1 MLFLRKTGFW
11 ILLILTNALLL
22 WSSILMFDASME
34 GLALSLIF
42 LLFIVDFAFLHPK
55 GYPYRYTLPAL
66 GLLLVLTVFPI
77 YFTIKTAFTN
87 YGTGHLLTRQQ
98 VIESLLKEYVTDEN
112 ALPYDYR
119 VFMRLEN
126 LHPTE
131 DFLLLL
137 ERSDVFYLALKPSV
151 KQRDSRG
158 NVISASTSIV
168 PFRNDQALIG
178 DSTYT
183 IIRSKQDPERILS
196 VNMAGP
202 TDARPYSFFFSFD
215 DASTLPNQKYF
226 ISEVFA
232 AYLEKAD
239 FLGPEE
245 QVLRFGTRYGFRKL
259 LESRKKYGLDT
270 ITVDQDGKVTQ
281 RVVFVN
287 NLTNRPLEESDG
299 FFYDTDK
306 DGSRTIVGGYSSFV
320 GLNNVFQMFTDSRLS
335 IPFMKIFGWTLTW
348 ASLSVLFTFTVGLAL
363 ALMLNNPRL
372 KSRAFYRT
380 LLIIPWAIPSFISVL
395 VWRHGFFNE
404 TYGFINKFIVSGLMG
419 LEPIRWLNNDF
430 WAKASCLI
438 VNTWLG
444 FPYMMTVSL
453 GALQSIPY
461 TFYEAASIDGAG
473 RGLRFR
479 KITLPLLMTSIA
491 PLLVGSFAFNFN
503 NFVGIYLL
511 TNGGPEMPNSITNA
525 GSTDIL
531 ISYTYKLAFEG
542 SRGQNFGYASAITLF
557 IFLLVIAISSVNFKL
572 SGTFEEVNR

>member
-1 MLFLRKTGFW
+1 LYIAEKPF
-11 ILLILTNALLL
+11 
-22 WSSILMFDASME
+22 
-34 GLALSLIF
+34 
-42 LLFIVDFAFLHPK
+42 
-55 GYPYRYTLPAL
+55 
-66 GLLLVLTVFPI
+66 
-77 YFTIKTAFTN
+77 
-87 YGTGHLLTRQQ
+87 
-98 VIESLLKEYVTDEN
+98 VT
-112 ALPYDYR
+112 
-119 VFMRLEN
+119 
-126 LHPTE
+126 
-131 DFLLLL
+131 
-137 ERSDVFYLALKPSV
+137 
-151 KQRDSRG
+151 QRDSKG
-158 NVISASTSIV
+158 NVISAYSSFTPV
-168 PFRNDQALIG
+168 KNDQALLG
-178 DSTYT
+178 DRTYT
-183 IIRSKQDPERILS
+183 LIRSKQDPERILS
-196 VNMAGP
+196 VNTMGP
-202 TDARPYSFFFSFD
+202 KGTYSYAFFFSFE
-215 DASTLPNQKYF
+215 DAATLPNQKYF
-226 ISEVFA
+226 ISEIFT

-239 FLGPEE
+239 FVDSEE
-245 QVLRFGTRYGFRKL
+245 KVLRFGTRFGFRKL

-270 ITVDQDGKVTQ
+270 ITVDQNGKVSQ
-281 RVVFVN
+281 KVVFVN
-287 NLTNRPLEESDG
+287 NLTNRTLEESDG
-299 FFYDTDK
+299 NFYDINR

-320 GLNNVFQMFTDSRLS
+320 GLNNILEMFTDSRLS
-335 IPFMKIFGWTLTW
+335 TPFMKIFGWTLTW
-348 ASLSVLFTFTVGLAL
+348 AALSVFFTFTVGLAL
-363 ALMLNNPRL
+363 ALLLNNPRL
-372 KSRAFYRT
+372 RSRALYRT

-419 LEPIRWLNNDF
+419 FEPIRWLNNDF
-430 WAKASCLI
+430 WAKVSCLI

>member
-1 MLFLRKTGFW
+1 MLFIRKTLFW
-11 ILLILTNALLL
+11 VLLILANAFLL
-22 WSSILMFDASME
+22 WSSIVLFNASME
-34 GLALSLIF
+34 GLAISLLI
-42 LLFIVDFAFLHPK
+42 LLFIVDFAFLNPK

-98 VIESLLKEYVTDEN
+98 VIESFLKEYITDES
-112 ALPYDYR
+112 AEPYDYR
-119 VFMRLEN
+119 VFMRLDN
-126 LHPTE
+126 LNPTD
-131 DFLLLL
+131 DFLLIL
-137 ERSDVFYLALKPSV
+137 ERSRALFIAEKPV
-151 KQRDSRG
+151 VTQRDSKG
-158 NVISASTSIV
+158 NVVSTYSGFTPIK
-168 PFRNDQALIG
+168 NDQALIG
-178 DSTYT
+178 DRTYT
-183 IIRSKQDPERILS
+183 LIRSKQDPERIIS
-196 VNMAGP
+196 VNVMSSNA
-202 TDARPYSFFFSFD
+202 TYPYSFFFSFE
-215 DASTLPNQKYF
+215 DAATLPNQKYF
-226 ISEVFA
+226 ISEIFA

-239 FLGPEE
+239 FVDAEE
-245 QVLRFGTRYGFRKL
+245 KVLRFGTRYGFRKL
-259 LESRKKYGLDT
+259 LESRKKYSLDT
-270 ITVDQDGKVTQ
+270 ITVDNNGKVSQ

-287 NLTNRPLEESDG
+287 NLTNRALVESDG
-299 FFYDTDK
+299 NFYDVNK

-320 GLNNVFQMFTDSRLS
+320 GLNNILQMFTDSRLS
-335 IPFMKIFGWTLTW
+335 TPFMKIFGWTLTW
-348 ASLSVLFTFTVGLAL
+348 AALSVFFTFTVGLAL
-363 ALMLNNPRL
+363 ALLLNNPRM
-372 KSRAFYRT
+372 KSRALYRT

-419 LEPIRWLNNDF
+419 IEPIRWLNNDF
-430 WAKASCLI
+430 WAKVSCLI

-444 FPYMMTVSL
+444 FPYMMTVAL

-473 RGLRFR
+473 RVLRFR

-557 IFLLVIAISSVNFKL
+557 IFLLVIAISSINFKL

>member
-1 MLFLRKTGFW
+1 
-11 ILLILTNALLL
+11 
-22 WSSILMFDASME
+22 ME
-34 GLALSLIF
+34 GLAISLLI
-42 LLFIVDFAFLHPK
+42 LLFIVDFAFLNPK
-55 GYPYRYTLPAL
+55 GYPYRYALPAL

-98 VIESLLKEYVTDEN
+98 VIESFLKEYVTDEN
-112 ALPYDYR
+112 AEPYDYR
-119 VFMRLEN
+119 VFMRLDN
-126 LHPTE
+126 LNPTD
-131 DFLLLL
+131 DFLLIL
-137 ERSDVFYLALKPSV
+137 ERSKALYIAEKPV
-151 KQRDSRG
+151 VTQRDSKG
-158 NVISASTSIV
+158 NVVSAYSGFAPV
-168 PFRNDQALIG
+168 KNDQALIG
-178 DSTYT
+178 DRTYT
-183 IIRSKQDPERILS
+183 LIRSKQDPERILS
-196 VNMAGP
+196 VNTMGP
-202 TDARPYSFFFSFD
+202 KGTYSYAFFFSFE
-215 DASTLPNQKYF
+215 DAATLPNQKYF
-226 ISEVFA
+226 ISEIFT

-239 FLGPEE
+239 FVDSEE
-245 QVLRFGTRYGFRKL
+245 KVLRFGTRFGFRKL

-270 ITVDQDGKVTQ
+270 ITVEQNGKVSQ
-281 RVVFVN
+281 KVVFVN
-287 NLTNRPLEESDG
+287 NLTNRTLEESDG
-299 FFYDTDK
+299 NFYDINR

-320 GLNNVFQMFTDSRLS
+320 GLNNILEMFTDSRLS
-335 IPFMKIFGWTLTW
+335 TPFIKIFGWTLTW
-348 ASLSVLFTFTVGLAL
+348 AALSVFFTFTVGLAL
-363 ALMLNNPRL
+363 ALLLNNPRL
-372 KSRAFYRT
+372 RSRALYRT

-419 LEPIRWLNNDF
+419 FEPIRWLNNDF
-430 WAKASCLI
+430 WAKVSCLI

>member
-11 ILLILTNALLL
+11 ILLILANALLL
-22 WSSILMFDASME
+22 WSSILMFDSSME

-270 ITVDQDGKVTQ
+270 ITVEQDGKVTQ

-363 ALMLNNPRL
+363 ALMLPCLTVIADVTGMLGGWAIGVTGLGINSHLYIAKSIDALVLKDIYTGLL
-372 KSRAFYRT
+372 KSFIFSILIALVSCHQGLSVSGGADAVGKAT
-380 LLIIPWAIPSFISVL
+380 TQAVVISIVLIIV
-395 VWRHGFFNE
+395 V
-404 TYGFINKFIVSGLMG
+404 
-419 LEPIRWLNNDF
+419 D
-430 WAKASCLI
+430 CLATAVI
-438 VNTWLG
+438 
-444 FPYMMTVSL
+444 YY
-453 GALQSIPY
+453 ALP
-461 TFYEAASIDGAG
+461 T
-473 RGLRFR
+473 
-479 KITLPLLMTSIA
+479 
-491 PLLVGSFAFNFN
+491 
-503 NFVGIYLL
+503 
-511 TNGGPEMPNSITNA
+511 
-525 GSTDIL
+525 
-531 ISYTYKLAFEG
+531 
-542 SRGQNFGYASAITLF
+542 
-557 IFLLVIAISSVNFKL
+557 
-572 SGTFEEVNR
+572 

>member
-1 MLFLRKTGFW
+1 MLFIRKTLFW
-11 ILLILTNALLL
+11 VLLILANAFLL
-22 WSSILMFDASME
+22 WSSIVLFNASME
-34 GLALSLIF
+34 GLAISLLI
-42 LLFIVDFAFLHPK
+42 LLFIVDFAFLNPK
-55 GYPYRYTLPAL
+55 GYPYRYALPAL

-98 VIESLLKEYVTDEN
+98 VIESFLKEYVTDEN
-112 ALPYDYR
+112 AEPYDYR
-119 VFMRLEN
+119 VFMRLDN
-126 LHPTE
+126 LNPTD
-131 DFLLLL
+131 DFLLIL
-137 ERSDVFYLALKPSV
+137 ERSKALYIAEKPFV
-151 KQRDSRG
+151 TQRDSKG
-158 NVISASTSIV
+158 NVISAYSSFTPV
-168 PFRNDQALIG
+168 KNDQALLG
-178 DSTYT
+178 DRTYT
-183 IIRSKQDPERILS
+183 LIRSKQDPERILS
-196 VNMAGP
+196 VNTMGP
-202 TDARPYSFFFSFD
+202 KGTYSYAFFFSFE
-215 DASTLPNQKYF
+215 DAATLPNQKYF
-226 ISEVFA
+226 ISEIFT

-239 FLGPEE
+239 FVDSEE
-245 QVLRFGTRYGFRKL
+245 KVLRFGTRFGFRKL

-270 ITVDQDGKVTQ
+270 ITVDQNGKVSQ
-281 RVVFVN
+281 KVVFVN
-287 NLTNRPLEESDG
+287 NLTNRTLEESDG
-299 FFYDTDK
+299 NFYDINR

-320 GLNNVFQMFTDSRLS
+320 GLNNILEMFTDSRLS
-335 IPFMKIFGWTLTW
+335 TPFMKIFGWTLTW
-348 ASLSVLFTFTVGLAL
+348 AALSVFFTFTVGLAL
-363 ALMLNNPRL
+363 ALLLNNPRL
-372 KSRAFYRT
+372 RSRALYRT

-419 LEPIRWLNNDF
+419 FEPIRWLNNDF
-430 WAKASCLI
+430 WAKVSCLI

>member
-1 MLFLRKTGFW
+1 MLFIRKTLFW
-11 ILLILTNALLL
+11 ILLILANAFLL
-22 WSSILMFDASME
+22 WSSIILFNASME
-34 GLALSLIF
+34 GLAISLVI

-55 GYPYRYTLPAL
+55 GYPYRYALPAL

-77 YFTIKTAFTN
+77 YFTLKTAFTN

-98 VIESLLKEYVTDEN
+98 VIESLLKEYVTDES
-112 ALPYDYR
+112 AEPYDYR

-126 LHPTE
+126 LNPTD
-131 DFLLLL
+131 DFLLVL
-137 ERSDVFYLALKPSV
+137 ERSNVLYIAEKPFV
-151 KQRDSRG
+151 TQRDSKG
-158 NVISASTSIV
+158 NVISAYSSFTPV
-168 PFRNDQALIG
+168 KNDQALLG
-178 DSTYT
+178 DRTYT
-183 IIRSKQDPERILS
+183 LIRSKQDPERILS
-196 VNMAGP
+196 INTMGP
-202 TDARPYSFFFSFD
+202 KGTYSYAFFFSFED
-215 DASTLPNQKYF
+215 TATLPNQKYF
-226 ISEVFA
+226 ISEIFT

-239 FLGPEE
+239 FVDSEE
-245 QVLRFGTRYGFRKL
+245 KVLRFGTRFGFRKL

-270 ITVDQDGKVTQ
+270 ITVDQNGKVSQ
-281 RVVFVN
+281 KVVFVN
-287 NLTNRPLEESDG
+287 NLTNRTLEESDG
-299 FFYDTDK
+299 NFYDINR

-320 GLNNVFQMFTDSRLS
+320 GLNNILEMFTDSRLS
-335 IPFMKIFGWTLTW
+335 TPFMKIFGWTLTW
-348 ASLSVLFTFTVGLAL
+348 AALSVFFTFTVGLAL
-363 ALMLNNPRL
+363 ALLLNNPRL
-372 KSRAFYRT
+372 RSRALYRT

-419 LEPIRWLNNDF
+419 FEPIRWLNNDF
-430 WAKASCLI
+430 WAKVSCLI